1 MDLINHQDINV
12 LVFHNDQDINFII
25 NVYSDNNQ
33 MAIQALCHDLAK
45 QLSHYLFFF
54 YFSFLLDLLHK
65 DRVLWTSSGT
75 TVIISHS
82 LIMNG

>member
-65 DRVLWTSSGT
+65 DRVL
-75 TVIISHS
+75 
-82 LIMNG
+82 